1 MAVGAVGSANLRRSF
16 EDPRALSGSDSPPL
30 ASYGRSWPRPEK
42 LGQMN
47 ASLVKV
53 PDPLPA
59 GMRRCNYVHKELAK
73 MWALLPKSDK
83 EIWEKMAGLSCA
95 GAPLAPPP
103 KARLTGLQAFTRVEA
118 KHLRIVRRRWPL
130 TLPPD
135 AHLSMVRRPG
145 GGSSLV
151 ALEAVPGAHL
161 GVVLRRVV
169 AARLPHPDEE
179 ATTS

>member
-1 MAVGAVGSANLRRSF
+1 MRRSF

-59 GMRRCNYVHKELAK
+59 GMRRCNYVHKELGK

-95 GAPLAPPP
+95 GAPS
-103 KARLTGLQAFTRVEA
+103 R
-118 KHLRIVRRRWPL
+118 HRRR
-130 TLPPD
+130 
-135 AHLSMVRRPG
+135 RG
-145 GGSSLV
+145 
-151 ALEAVPGAHL
+151 
-161 GVVLRRVV
+161 
-169 AARLPHPDEE
+169 
-179 ATTS
+179 

>member
-1 MAVGAVGSANLRRSF
+1 
-16 EDPRALSGSDSPPL
+16 
-30 ASYGRSWPRPEK
+30 
-42 LGQMN
+42 
-47 ASLVKV
+47 
-53 PDPLPA
+53 
-59 GMRRCNYVHKELAK
+59 